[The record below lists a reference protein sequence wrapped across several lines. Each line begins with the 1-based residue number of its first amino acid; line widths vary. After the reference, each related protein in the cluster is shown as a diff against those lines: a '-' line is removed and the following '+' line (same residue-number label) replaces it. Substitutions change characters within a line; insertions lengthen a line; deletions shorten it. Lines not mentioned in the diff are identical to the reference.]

1 MQGYPYL
8 TTSETLK
15 LVFFSVPKRARNEP
29 KPVEMMAGKA
39 MQTKVMT
46 MGNYRQKPDVG
57 SGDKVTETLLEIT
70 PLARQGFPDVV
81 NCNELLD
88 AVNAEREERLERQ
101 SEVQVLEARGNIITT
116 QASIEIAPTETGR
129 YLT

>member
-8 TTSETLK
+8 TASETLK
-15 LVFFSVPKRARNEP
+15 LVFFSVPKRARNES

-39 MQTKVMT
+39 MQTKVPPMEK
-46 MGNYRQKPDVG
+46 YRKKPDVG
-57 SGDKVTETLLEIT
+57 SGDEVTETLLEIT
-70 PLARQGFPDVV
+70 PLARHAFDDVV
-81 NCNELLD
+81 NRNNLLD

-101 SEVQVLEARGNIITT
+101 SEVQVLETRGNVITA

-129 YLT
+129 CLT

>member
-8 TTSETLK
+8 TASETLK

-29 KPVEMMAGKA
+29 KPVETMAGKA
-39 MQTKVMT
+39 MQMKVPP
-46 MGNYRQKPDVG
+46 MGKYRQKPDVG
-57 SGDKVTETLLEIT
+57 SGDEVTKTLLEIT
-70 PLARQGFPDVV
+70 LLARQAFNDMV
-81 NCNELLD
+81 NCNDLLD

-129 YLT
+129 CLT

>member
-8 TTSETLK
+8 TASETLK

-29 KPVEMMAGKA
+29 KPVETMAGKA
-39 MQTKVMT
+39 MQTKVPP
-46 MGNYRQKPDVG
+46 MGKYRQKPDVG
-57 SGDKVTETLLEIT
+57 SGDEVTKTLLEIT
-70 PLARQGFPDVV
+70 PLARQAFNDVV
-81 NCNELLD
+81 NRNDLLD

-116 QASIEIAPTETGR
+116 QAWIEIAPTETGR
-129 YLT
+129 CLT

>member
-8 TTSETLK
+8 TTSKTLK
-15 LVFFSVPKRARNEP
+15 PVFFSVPKRARNEP

-39 MQTKVMT
+39 MQTKVLP
-46 MGNYRQKPDVG
+46 MGKYRQKPDVG
-57 SGDKVTETLLEIT
+57 SGDEVTETLLEIM
-70 PLARQGFPDVV
+70 PLARQGFQDMV
-81 NCNELLD
+81 NCNDLLD

-116 QASIEIAPTETGR
+116 QASIEIAPTKTGR
-129 YLT
+129 CLT